1 MPDDPSFP
9 ELARSLRSLGAA
21 RDAASQAAHDAIFTP
36 LIDARVRAAHA
47 GEGEVVGIFSGI
59 VLSEQ
64 IERGV
69 VEAAIAGAEP
79 AALARAR
86 AASARELIEPL
97 RAALAALDDC
107 AAAATLAGLASPEGN
122 AWLAGLR
129 RVFGA
134 ADDAC
139 THLARLLSSPRSAE
153 QPSRR
158 WFGPRKG

>member
-1 MPDDPSFP
+1 MPDDHGFP

-21 RDAASQAAHDAIFTP
+21 RDAESQAAHDAIFTP

-47 GEGEVVGIFSGI
+47 GARDVVGIFRGAT
-59 VLSEQ
+59 LADE

-69 VEAAIAGAEP
+69 VEAAVAGAEP

-97 RAALAALDDC
+97 RAALALLDDRAT
-107 AAAATLAGLASPEGN
+107 AAERTGPGSQEWN
-122 AWLAGLR
+122 TWLFELR
-129 RVFGA
+129 RAFGA

-139 THLARLLSSPRSAE
+139 SHLARLLATPRRTDE
-153 QPSRR
+153 PTR
-158 WFGPRKG
+158 WFGARKK